1 MYQEQRFERILM
13 LLEERGNLSVKEM
26 VDELGVSK
34 DTVRRDFYCLSQ
46 RNLAQRTH
54 GGILPVKNTS
64 VLCFQER
71 QKGLT
76 EDKKK
81 MADLALSFIKEQSL
95 LFFDV
100 STLMLEVSQKLTK
113 NVTVYSHSLDNAL
126 VLSAKEG
133 IDFHLLGGK
142 FYTKN
147 RFYYSIHEAQILQHL
162 QFDLAFFGAASLSQ
176 GLVSFED
183 EEDVAIKQLA
193 MQAARTKILIAEVDK
208 YEKHSKY
215 ILGKIEDFDY
225 WITDKK
231 PEPDLVEA
239 LKDKVTILYDGKE
252 SNYE

>member
-81 MADLALSFIKEQSL
+81 MADLALSSSKNNL
-95 LFFDV
+95 YFF
-100 STLMLEVSQKLTK
+100 SMFL
-113 NVTVYSHSLDNAL
+113 
-126 VLSAKEG
+126 
-133 IDFHLLGGK
+133 
-142 FYTKN
+142 
-147 RFYYSIHEAQILQHL
+147 
-162 QFDLAFFGAASLSQ
+162 
-176 GLVSFED
+176 
-183 EEDVAIKQLA
+183 
-193 MQAARTKILIAEVDK
+193 
-208 YEKHSKY
+208 
-215 ILGKIEDFDY
+215 
-225 WITDKK
+225 
-231 PEPDLVEA
+231 P
-239 LKDKVTILYDGKE
+239 
-252 SNYE
+252 

>member
-1 MYQEQRFERILM
+1 
-13 LLEERGNLSVKEM
+13 
-26 VDELGVSK
+26 
-34 DTVRRDFYCLSQ
+34 
-46 RNLAQRTH
+46 
-54 GGILPVKNTS
+54 
-64 VLCFQER
+64 
-71 QKGLT
+71 
-76 EDKKK
+76 

-126 VLSAKEG
+126 VLSGKEG

-162 QFDLAFFGAASLSQ
+162 QFDLAFFGADSLSQ

-183 EEDVAIKQLA
+183 KEDVAVKQLA
-193 MQAARTKILIAEVDK
+193 LQTTRTKILIAESDK

-215 ILGKIEDFDY
+215 ILGKLEDFDY
-225 WITDKK
+225 WITDKD
-231 PEPDLVEA
+231 PESDIVET
-239 LKDKVTILYDGKE
+239 LKDKVIILYDGKD
-252 SNYE
+252 SDY

>member
-1 MYQEQRFERILM
+1 MYQERRLERILE

-26 VDELGVSK
+26 VEELGVSK
-34 DTVRRDFYCLSQ
+34 DTVRRDFDWLSH

-54 GGILPVKNTS
+54 GGILPVKNTT
-64 VLCFQER
+64 VLGFQER
-71 QKGLT
+71 QKRIT

-81 MADLALSFIKEQSL
+81 MADLALSFVKDQSL

-100 STLMLEVSQKLTK
+100 STLMLEVSQKLDK
-113 NVTVYSHSLDNAL
+113 SVTVYSHSLDNAL
-126 VLSAKEG
+126 VLSGKEG
-133 IDFHLLGGK
+133 VDFHLLGGK
-142 FYTKN
+142 FYSKN
-147 RFYYSIHEAQILQHL
+147 RFYYSPHEAQFLQHL
-162 QFDLAFFGAASLSQ
+162 QFDMAFFGAASLSQ

-183 EEDVAIKQLA
+183 EEDVAAKQLA
-193 MQAARTKILIAEVDK
+193 MQATRTKILIAESDK

-215 ILGKIEDFDY
+215 ILGKLEDFDY

-231 PEPDLVEA
+231 PSPDLVEA

>member
-1 MYQEQRFERILM
+1 MYQEQRLEKILT

-34 DTVRRDFYCLSQ
+34 DTVRRDFDCLSQ

-54 GGILPVKNTS
+54 GGILPVKNTT
-64 VLCFQER
+64 VLGFQER

-81 MADLALSFIKEQSL
+81 MADLALILVKDQAL

-113 NVTVYSHSLDNAL
+113 KIL
-126 VLSAKEG
+126 VLSGKEG
-133 IDFHLLGGK
+133 VDFHLLGGR
-142 FYTKN
+142 FYSKN
-147 RFYYSIHEAQILQHL
+147 RFYYSLHEAQLLQHL
-162 QFDLAFFGAASLSQ
+162 QFDLAFFGAASLNQ
-176 GLVSFED
+176 GVVSYED
-183 EEDVAIKQLA
+183 EEDVAVKQLA
-193 MQAARTKILIAEVDK
+193 MQSARTKILIAESDK

-231 PEPDLVEA
+231 PDPDLVEA
-239 LKDKVTILYDGKE
+239 LKDKVTILYDGKD
-252 SNYE
+252 SDYE

>member
-1 MYQEQRFERILM
+1 MYQEQRLEKILD
-13 LLEERGNLSVKEM
+13 LLDERGNLSVKEM
-26 VDELGVSK
+26 VDALGVSK
-34 DTVRRDFYCLSQ
+34 DTVRRDFDCLSQ

-54 GGILPVKNTS
+54 GGILPVKNTT
-64 VLCFQER
+64 VLGFQER

-81 MADLALSFIKEQSL
+81 MADLALSFVKDQSL

-100 STLMLEVSQKLTK
+100 STLMLEVSQKL
-113 NVTVYSHSLDNAL
+113 SG
-126 VLSAKEG
+126 KEG
-133 IDFHLLGGK
+133 VDFHLLGGK
-142 FYTKN
+142 FYSKN
-147 RFYYSIHEAQILQHL
+147 RFYYSLHEAQFLQHL

-193 MQAARTKILIAEVDK
+193 MQAARTKILIAEVEK

>member
-13 LLEERGNLSVKEM
+13 LLGERGNLSVKEM

-34 DTVRRDFYCLSQ
+34 DTVRRDFDCLSQ

-126 VLSAKEG
+126 VLSGKEG

-176 GLVSFED
+176 GVVSYED
-183 EEDVAIKQLA
+183 EEDVAVKQLA
-193 MQAARTKILIAEVDK
+193 MQAARIKILIAESDK

-215 ILGKIEDFDY
+215 ILGKLEDFDY
-225 WITDKK
+225 WITDKE
-231 PEPDLVEA
+231 PESDIVET
-239 LKDKVTILYDGKE
+239 LKDKVIILYDGKD
-252 SNYE
+252 SDY

>member
-1 MYQEQRFERILM
+1 MYQEQRLEKILT

-34 DTVRRDFYCLSQ
+34 DTVRRDFDCLSQ

-54 GGILPVKNTS
+54 GGILPVKNTT
-64 VLCFQER
+64 VLGFQER

-162 QFDLAFFGAASLSQ
+162 QFDLAFFGVASLSQ

-183 EEDVAIKQLA
+183 KEDVAVKQLA
-193 MQAARTKILIAEVDK
+193 LQATRTKILIAESDK

-215 ILGKIEDFDY
+215 ILGKLEDFDY
-225 WITDKK
+225 WITDKE
-231 PEPDLVEA
+231 PESDIVET
-239 LKDKVTILYDGKE
+239 LKDKVIILYDGKD
-252 SNYE
+252 SDY